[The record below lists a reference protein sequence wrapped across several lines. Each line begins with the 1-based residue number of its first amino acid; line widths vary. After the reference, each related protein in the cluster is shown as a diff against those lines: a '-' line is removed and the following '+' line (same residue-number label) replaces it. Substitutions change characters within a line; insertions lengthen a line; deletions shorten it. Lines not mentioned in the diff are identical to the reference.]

1 MLCMKLVPD
10 RRRLPTVTALLVL
23 AVCAASCSS
32 SPTKAP
38 RRTTTTSTR
47 RTTSTTTTSVE
58 PSTTTAP
65 SPTVP
70 TGSPVP
76 SGFEPGSVTF
86 VSATTGFVIGIDSTS
101 AAGSCVALARTSDA
115 GATWVS
121 LPAPPAVYV
130 NRFGTSATAPAVS
143 EVRFADALDGWIY
156 GPSLFAT
163 HDGGATW
170 QQLDLGGSVVALETS
185 GGFVDAVVSPCSTQE
200 TCSGSLRLEQAP
212 ATGGSFTTVLTGPI
226 VQSSSTGVLALSLHA
241 PAGFVNL
248 GGVGSPQNGL
258 WATRSLE
265 NPRGWNPF
273 ANPCAVS
280 AGYSLDAFVAPD
292 VTSLYS
298 LCSGEGGA
306 GSVMKEV
313 VKTQGGQS
321 TVVGQPPPGG
331 DPEGL
336 AATSSGTLVVSAA
349 SGASELYRST
359 DGGATWTTAVTFADG
374 GIGFND
380 LGFTTSTQGV
390 VIHGQPGP
398 PNGYASQL
406 LMTYD
411 GGATWQAVPIG

>member
-1 MLCMKLVPD
+1 VP
-10 RRRLPTVTALLVL
+10 
-23 AVCAASCSS
+23 
-32 SPTKAP
+32 
-38 RRTTTTSTR
+38 
-47 RTTSTTTTSVE
+47 
-58 PSTTTAP
+58 
-65 SPTVP
+65 
-70 TGSPVP
+70 G
-76 SGFEPGSVTF
+76 GFEPGSVTF
-86 VSATTGFVIGIDSTS
+86 ISATTGFVIGIDSTC

-121 LPAPPAVYV
+121 LPAPPAVYL
-130 NRFGTSATAPAVS
+130 NHFGTRATAPAVS

-156 GPSLFAT
+156 GPSLLAT

-212 ATGGSFTTVLTGPI
+212 ATGGSFTTVLTGPT
-226 VQSSSTGVLALSLHA
+226 VQSSSTGMLALSLHA
-241 PAGFVNL
+241 PVGFVNVS
-248 GGVGSPQNGL
+248 GVGSPQFGL
-258 WATRSLE
+258 WATRSLA
-265 NPRGWNPF
+265 NPSGWNPF
-273 ANPCAVS
+273 PDPCAIS
-280 AGYSLDAFVAPD
+280 AGYSLDAFVGPD

-298 LCSGEGGA
+298 LCSGVGGA

-313 VKTQGGQS
+313 VKTQSGQS
-321 TVVGQPPPGG
+321 TVVGLPPPGG
-331 DPEGL
+331 DPESL

-359 DGGATWTTAVTFADG
+359 DGGTTWSTLTFNDG

-398 PNGYASQL
+398 PTDYASQL

>member
-1 MLCMKLVPD
+1 
-10 RRRLPTVTALLVL
+10 
-23 AVCAASCSS
+23 
-32 SPTKAP
+32 
-38 RRTTTTSTR
+38 
-47 RTTSTTTTSVE
+47 
-58 PSTTTAP
+58 
-65 SPTVP
+65 
-70 TGSPVP
+70 VP

-86 VSATTGFVIGIDSTS
+86 VSATTGFVIGIDSTC

-115 GATWVS
+115 GSTWVS
-121 LPAPPAVYV
+121 LPAPLAAYV

-143 EVRFADALDGWIY
+143 EVRFADALDGWIF

-163 HDGGATW
+163 HDGGVTW

-212 ATGGSFTTVLTGPI
+212 AAGGSFTTVLTGPT
-226 VQSSSTGVLALSLHA
+226 VQSSSEGGFALSLHA
-241 PAGFVNL
+241 PVGFVNL
-248 GGVGSPQNGL
+248 SGVGSPQNGL
-258 WATRSLE
+258 WATRSLA
-265 NPRGWNPF
+265 NGSGWNPF
-273 ANPCAVS
+273 PDPCAVS
-280 AGYSLDAFVAPD
+280 AEYSLDAFMAPD

-298 LCSGEGGA
+298 LCSGEGAA

-313 VKTQGGQS
+313 VKTQSGQS

-331 DPEGL
+331 DPESL

-359 DGGATWTTAVTFADG
+359 DGGVTWSTLTFNDG

-398 PNGYASQL
+398 PADYASQL

-411 GGATWQAVPIG
+411 GGETWQAVPIG

>member
-1 MLCMKLVPD
+1 MTWGLLHQGPTARACGAQDRRSGDRANKDLGPCSGGIRRVTMLCMKLVPD
-10 RRRLPTVTALLVL
+10 RRRLPTVMAVLVL

-38 RRTTTTSTR
+38 RRTTNHEHA
-47 RTTSTTTTSVE
+47 RTTSTTTTSVA

-70 TGSPVP
+70 AGSPVP

-86 VSATTGFVIGIDSTS
+86 VSATTGFVIGIDSTC

-121 LPAPPAVYV
+121 LPAPPAAYV

-212 ATGGSFTTVLTGPI
+212 ATGGSFTTVLTGPT
-226 VQSSSTGVLALSLHA
+226 VQSSSEGVFALSLHA
-241 PAGFVNL
+241 PVGFVNL
-248 GGVGSPQNGL
+248 SGVGSPQ
-258 WATRSLE
+258 R
-265 NPRGWNPF
+265 
-273 ANPCAVS
+273 
-280 AGYSLDAFVAPD
+280 
-292 VTSLYS
+292 
-298 LCSGEGGA
+298 
-306 GSVMKEV
+306 GSVGHAE
-313 VKTQGGQS
+313 
-321 TVVGQPPPGG
+321 PGE
-331 DPEGL
+331 PERVEPL
-336 AATSSGTLVVSAA
+336 
-349 SGASELYRST
+349 
-359 DGGATWTTAVTFADG
+359 
-374 GIGFND
+374 
-380 LGFTTSTQGV
+380 
-390 VIHGQPGP
+390 PGP
-398 PNGYASQL
+398 LCRVGRVLPRRVRGPRRHQPL
-406 LMTYD
+406 L
-411 GGATWQAVPIG
+411 ALQR

>member
-1 MLCMKLVPD
+1 V
-10 RRRLPTVTALLVL
+10 
-23 AVCAASCSS
+23 
-32 SPTKAP
+32 AP
-38 RRTTTTSTR
+38 PTTT
-47 RTTSTTTTSVE
+47 
-58 PSTTTAP
+58 
-65 SPTVP
+65 VP
-70 TGSPVP
+70 AGSPVR
-76 SGFEPGSVTF
+76 SGFEPGSVSF
-86 VSATTGFVIGIDSTS
+86 VSATTGFVIGIDSTC

-130 NRFGTSATAPAVS
+130 NRLGTSASAPAVS

-156 GPSLFAT
+156 GPSLLAT

-170 QQLDLGGSVVALETS
+170 QQVDLAGSVVALEAS
-185 GGFVDAVVSPCSTQE
+185 GGFVDAVVSPCGTQE

-212 ATGGSFTTVLTGPI
+212 ATGGSFSTVLTGPT

-241 PAGFVNL
+241 PVGFVNL
-248 GGVGSPQNGL
+248 RGVGSPQDGL
-258 WATRSLE
+258 WATRSLA
-265 NPRGWNPF
+265 NPSGWNPF

-331 DPEGL
+331 DPDAL

-349 SGASELYRST
+349 SAATELYRST
-359 DGGATWTTAVTFADG
+359 DGGISWSTLTFNDG

-398 PNGYASQL
+398 PTDYASQL
-406 LMTYD
+406 LMTD
-411 GGATWQAVPIG
+411 DAGATWHAVPIG

>member
-10 RRRLPTVTALLVL
+10 GRRLPTFGAVLVL
-23 AVCAASCSS
+23 AVCASSCSS
-32 SPTKAP
+32 SPPKAS

-86 VSATTGFVIGIDSTS
+86 VSATTGFVIGIDSTC

-280 AGYSLDAFVAPD
+280 A
-292 VTSLYS
+292 
-298 LCSGEGGA
+298 
-306 GSVMKEV
+306 
-313 VKTQGGQS
+313 
-321 TVVGQPPPGG
+321 
-331 DPEGL
+331 
-336 AATSSGTLVVSAA
+336 A

-398 PNGYASQL
+398 PTGYASQL